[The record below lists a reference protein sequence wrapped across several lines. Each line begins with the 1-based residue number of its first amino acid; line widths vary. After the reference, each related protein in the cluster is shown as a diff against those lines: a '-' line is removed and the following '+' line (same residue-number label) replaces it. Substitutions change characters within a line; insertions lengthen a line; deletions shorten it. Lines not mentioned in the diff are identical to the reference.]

1 MRIIAHDDLEKKQ
14 LRKIIAHYKTLLKR
28 ATRGKA
34 KKGEFAIEGREKIPK
49 KRRTKMCHKKII
61 IKA

>member
-34 KKGEFAIEGREKIPK
+34 KKESLQLKEEKKFRKKGEQKCVIK
-49 KRRTKMCHKKII
+49 KSS
-61 IKA
+61 